1 MRGMDSIGRLRP
13 RRLGVQLAVSG
24 LLVAAAAGAAMAAD
38 PSLPAGLKR
47 LIACR
52 QVADKDQRLACYDAA
67 VDALTGQLDKGE
79 VVAVDKDQAREV
91 RRQAFGFRMPS
102 ISLFERGEKPEEVD
116 RLTATVAD
124 AHQRGDGKWV
134 LELEDGAVWTQI
146 DAETL
151 SKYPK
156 KGSKVEIRKASLG
169 TYFINIDG
177 QRAIRAQ
184 RTR

>member
-1 MRGMDSIGRLRP
+1 MDSASRLRN
-13 RRLGVQLAVSG
+13 RGRWAQLIVGGLIAAV
-24 LLVAAAAGAAMAAD
+24 AAGAALAAD
-38 PSLPAGLKR
+38 PALPAGVQKL
-47 LIACR
+47 LACR
-52 QVADKDQRLACYDAA
+52 KVAEKDQRLACYDAA
-67 VDALTGQLDKGE
+67 VDELTGQLKTGE
-79 VVAVDKDQAREV
+79 VVAVDRQQAREV

-102 ISLFERGEKPEEVD
+102 ISLFERGEKPEEVAQ
-116 RLTATVAD
+116 LSATVAD

-146 DAETL
+146 DDERIL
-151 SKYPK
+151 RDPK

-169 TYFINIDG
+169 TYFINVEG